1 MAPCAS
7 ELPWRYLSYI
17 QVCKQFQMVPLLSGL
32 SDTIGLNVVELGSK
46 TVSTSDDF
54 FFYKGKFFY

>member
-1 MAPCAS
+1 
-7 ELPWRYLSYI
+7 
-17 QVCKQFQMVPLLSGL
+17 MVPLLSGL

-54 FFYKGKFFY
+54 FSIKVKIYIRCLKLNFNSKDDLL